1 MSYCPKCGNK
11 VDETMMFCPK
21 CGASL
26 KGQAVP
32 TQTATSQP
40 YQYRNEKA
48 EKNEKNTHNEKGEK
62 QEKGEYGYVGWLIG
76 GFVLIIIGVFTVLS
90 FLYRFDSGL
99 MNAIGIL
106 TVGFAILIVGI
117 LVSRAAKKRNPNT
130 ATT

>member
-40 YQYRNEKA
+40 YQYRNEK
-48 EKNEKNTHNEKGEK
+48 NEKNQRNEKGEK

-76 GFVLIIIGVFTVLS
+76 GIVLIIIGVFAVLG
-90 FLYRFDSGL
+90 FLYRFDSVL
-99 MNAIGIL
+99 MNA
-106 TVGFAILIVGI
+106 VGILIVGFVI
-117 LVSRAAKKRNPNT
+117 LIVGVLVSRTAKKRNPNT
-130 ATT
+130 AIT